1 MEFSDQ
7 IAIYVFFLMEYLKK
21 EKSIYYPYI
30 KTLPLDMSNFPH
42 YFNECEKKLIKGSL
56 LEKEINS
63 QLNNF
68 NKEYLKLIEIF
79 RSFNY
84 EDYMKIRLILG
95 ARLFET
101 SNKERRVKIKNIFIK
116 IFHLYLLISVV

>member
-1 MEFSDQ
+1 
-7 IAIYVFFLMEYLKK
+7 MEYLKK

-30 KTLPLDMSNFPH
+30 KTLPLDMRNFPH
-42 YFNECEKKLIKGSL
+42 YFNEREKNLIKGSL
-56 LEKEINS
+56 LEKEINT

-79 RSFNY
+79 GNFDY
-84 EDYMKIRLILG
+84 KDYMKIRLILG

-101 SNKERRVKIKNIFIK
+101 SNKERKVRIKIK
-116 IFHLYLLISVV
+116 LISY